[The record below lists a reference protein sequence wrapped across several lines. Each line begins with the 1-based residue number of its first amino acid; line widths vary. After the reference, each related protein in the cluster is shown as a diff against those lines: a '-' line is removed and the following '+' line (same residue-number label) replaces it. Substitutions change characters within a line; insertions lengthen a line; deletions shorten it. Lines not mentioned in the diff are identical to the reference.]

1 MSAEKPCTSAS
12 GSWPELC
19 DLRARARDED
29 WLIDVEDACSLD
41 ERLGEGTTALAFSAH
56 WLGAKVVVKKI
67 KVMKDELSRRAFVR
81 ECSIMSRMRHP
92 NVLAFYGASLEAD
105 RHISLVTEAAT
116 GGTLK
121 AWLYQSEGA
130 PLPQNRSLSAR
141 LSIAM
146 DILHAFVYFETRKP
160 IVLHRDLK
168 PSNVFIMSD
177 GRAVVADFGLA
188 RFVAAAGED
197 LTGETGTY
205 IYMAPEVIKSQH
217 YDNRADI
224 FSFGVL
230 LYEIATG
237 IEPYQP
243 HNSTGIQIA
252 RGVADQ
258 ALRPKIPDTLHPALR
273 AIIEMCWQQ
282 DANERPCF
290 SNTLKS
296 MDKMVPEILR
306 EEEAKLAERRANPSL
321 QAKTFKSL
329 SNKFASWSQKM
340 NELAM

>member
-1 MSAEKPCTSAS
+1 MDAEKPRTDAS
-12 GSWPELC
+12 GSRLELS
-19 DLRARARDED
+19 DLCARARDEG
-29 WLIDVEDACSLD
+29 WLIDVDGACTLD
-41 ERLGEGTTALAFSAH
+41 EQLGKGTTGVAFSAR
-56 WLGAKVVVKKI
+56 WLGAKVVVKKV
-67 KVMKDELSRRAFVR
+67 KVMKNELSRRAFLR
-81 ECSIMSRMRHP
+81 ECFIMSRMRHP
-92 NVLAFYGASLEAD
+92 NVLAFYGAALEAE
-105 RHISLVTEAAT
+105 RHISLVTEMAT

-121 AWLYQSEGA
+121 AWLYQSKGVA
-130 PLPQNRSLSAR
+130 LPNKRSLNER

-146 DILHAFVYFETRKP
+146 DILHAFVYFETRTP

-188 RFVAAAGED
+188 RFVAENGEE

-217 YDNRADI
+217 YDNRADV

-243 HNSTGIQIA
+243 HHSTGIQIA
-252 RGVADQ
+252 RSVADQ
-258 ALRPKIPDTLHPALR
+258 ALRPKIPDNLHPALS

-282 DANERPCF
+282 DANERPSF
-290 SNTLKS
+290 SHIHRS
-296 MDKMVPEILR
+296 MEKMVPRILK
-306 EEEAKLAERRANPSL
+306 EEEAKLAARRNNPSL

-329 SNKFASWSQKM
+329 SNTFASWSQKM